1 MMVMHQAPTDG
12 GDYGGVAHFHIE
24 FYPPNRTEDKLKYL
38 AGSETGAGAYAWM
51 PCPRRPPGRSGRPLK
66 APPPEPPRDRR
77 GRVRGMGRP
86 DGYKRGAPNARDRG
100 AGSQGLRGTVRGNPK
115 LVASAPGRINLI
127 GEHTDYNGGFV
138 LPCAVGRRVAV
149 AVGRGDGGFYSTNF
163 DEGRPPG
170 EQEDSYPGQTT
181 RAGSCGP

>member
-1 MMVMHQAPTDG
+1 MREIEEQAARA
-12 GDYGGVAHFHIE
+12 YGEQFG
-24 FYPPNRTEDKLKYL
+24 ED
-38 AGSETGAGAYAWM
+38 
-51 PCPRRPPGRSGRPLK
+51 
-66 APPPEPPRDRR
+66 
-77 GRVRGMGRP
+77 
-86 DGYKRGAPNARDRG
+86 
-100 AGSQGLRGTVRGNPK
+100 PK

-170 EQEDSYPGQTT
+170 EQEDSSWADYPRGVV
-181 RAGSCGP
+181 RALGDEGHGASRRPSPATSPSRPGSRPRRR